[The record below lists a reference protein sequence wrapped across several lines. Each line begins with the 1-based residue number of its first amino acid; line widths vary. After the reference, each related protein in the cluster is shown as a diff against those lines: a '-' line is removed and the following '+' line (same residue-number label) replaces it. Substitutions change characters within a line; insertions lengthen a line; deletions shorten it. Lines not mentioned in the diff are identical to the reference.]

1 MVICRAY
8 SDMDYYAVPVQ
19 HLIEEFEKLPGI
31 GHKTA
36 QRLAFHVLNLPEEK
50 VLTFAR
56 ALVDAKRKTGFC
68 SVCGNITEVDPCRIC
83 SSAKRDKSVI
93 CVVQSPRDVV
103 AMEWIR
109 EFHGQYHVLN
119 GLISPMEGIGPDDIN
134 IKPLLKRIAQ
144 GGIQEVI
151 LATNPNVEGEA
162 TAMYLSKL
170 IKPMGVKTTR
180 IAHGLP
186 VGGDLEYADEVTL
199 AKSLEGRREI

>member
-1 MVICRAY
+1 
-8 SDMDYYAVPVQ
+8 MDYYFYAAPVQ

-50 VLTFAR
+50 VVSFAR

-68 SVCGNITEVDPCRIC
+68 SVCGNITDVDPCRLC
-83 SSAKRDKSVI
+83 ASDKRDKSVI
-93 CVVQSPRDVV
+93 CVVQTPRDVA
-103 AMEWIR
+103 AMERIR
-109 EFHGQYHVLN
+109 EFRGLYHVLN
-119 GLISPMEGIGPDDIN
+119 GLISPMEGVGPDDIN
-134 IKPLLKRIAQ
+134 IKSLIRRVAQ
-144 GGIQEVI
+144 GGVQEVI
-151 LATNPNVEGEA
+151 LATNPTVEGEA
-162 TAMYLSKL
+162 TAMYISKL
-170 IKPMGVKTTR
+170 LKPMGVKTTR